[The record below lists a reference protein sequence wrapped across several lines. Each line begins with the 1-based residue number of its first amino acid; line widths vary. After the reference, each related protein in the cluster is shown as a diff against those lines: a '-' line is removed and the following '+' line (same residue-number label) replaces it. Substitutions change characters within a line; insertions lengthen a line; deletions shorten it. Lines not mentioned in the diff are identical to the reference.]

1 MRITAELLK
10 IGDVNLNGR
19 IYTRE
24 TAELM
29 VEQFNQKVAEHG
41 FFFGQLGF
49 GDSADTTTLQRA
61 SHNVNEISI
70 RQDRVVGDITIMD
83 TPEGKALKLLVETQM
98 KGYQGVLVEMTNPC
112 GGKVVFRPRS
122 TGTVNED
129 GTVEIHELIS
139 FDAVP
144 VEDDSF
150 KGLLD

>member
-24 TAELM
+24 AAELM
-29 VEQFNQKVAEHG
+29 VEQFNLKVAEHG

-49 GDSADTTTLQRA
+49 GDSADTTTLQRV

-83 TPEGKALKLLVETQM
+83 TPEGKTLKSLVEAEM
-98 KGYQGVLVEMTNPC
+98 KGY
-112 GGKVVFRPRS
+112 
-122 TGTVNED
+122 
-129 GTVEIHELIS
+129 
-139 FDAVP
+139 
-144 VEDDSF
+144 
-150 KGLLD
+150 